1 MKILF
6 SNMEGLGNDFIIV
19 DNINHSI
26 KTPYAILAKKMCDR
40 HFGIGGDGLIV
51 IAKSETSDI
60 KFSIFNQ
67 DGSEPEMCG
76 NGIRCFAKYLYD
88 KKIVSK
94 KKFTI
99 ETRAGEIIPEIFLTE
114 KGEAANIKVN
124 MGKPIL
130 DPDKI
135 IFNTDKRFAFSEK
148 IETTEGDIIL
158 TAVSMGNPH
167 AVIFCDNYND
177 NIVKKMG
184 PIIEKHPLFP
194 NGTNVEFV
202 QIISK
207 NRLNVRAWERGVG
220 ETLACGTGAC
230 AALAASYL
238 ENKIDFKA
246 TVCLPGGEL
255 LIEWNQSDNCV
266 YKTGPASFV
275 FEGIYSD

>member
-6 SNMEGLGNDFIIV
+6 SKMEGLGNDFIIIE
-19 DNINHSI
+19 NINDSI
-26 KTPYAILAKKMCDR
+26 KTPYPTLAKKICDR

-114 KGEAANIKVN
+114 KGDAAKIKVN

-130 DPDKI
+130 QPDKI
-135 IFNTDKRFAFSEK
+135 VFNTDKKIALSETIK
-148 IETTEGDIIL
+148 TSEGDITL

-167 AVIFCDNYND
+167 AIIFCDNHED
-177 NIVKKMG
+177 NIIKKIG
-184 PIIEKHPLFP
+184 PVVEKHPLFP

-202 QIISK
+202 KIVSK
-207 NRLNVRAWERGVG
+207 NRLQVRVWERGVG

-230 AALAASYL
+230 AALVASYL
-238 ENKIDFKA
+238 NNKTENKA
-246 TVCLPGGEL
+246 TVRLPGGEL
-255 LIEWNQSDNCV
+255 LVEWKQKDNCL
-266 YKTGPASFV
+266 YKTGPAALI
-275 FEGIYSD
+275 FEGVYLL